1 MQVSLINPTTKHFF
15 PKHSSYKNI
24 TGFIR
29 KIQHRRLHK
38 KMETVEQNMQVITA
52 LYLKGNPDIASK
64 VAAAENYVAKPDF
77 SAPKFPKE
85 YKPCHYS
92 AFDEC
97 SYDYLIGKCTD
108 IDEIYNEFGSYG
120 LIAYAQNMLNDDARA
135 KLLPK
140 PDKYRIRESMVLSD
154 RPICDI
160 FSEYLNKNQVGYM
173 EDLYQRFGKHGK
185 DLFNN
190 YRSLGF
196 IDNGVDADFKET
208 YGVTS
213 RFLEIEVPFM
223 EMRDFSYL

>member
-1 MQVSLINPTTKHFF
+1 MRVSQINSTTNNVL
-15 PKHSSYKNI
+15 PKRQFGKNI
-24 TGFIR
+24 IGCVKR
-29 KIQHRRLHK
+29 IQHNRWRKQLAK
-38 KMETVEQNMQVITA
+38 IDQNMQVITD
-52 LYLKGNPDIASK
+52 LYIKGNPDIATK
-64 VAAAENYVAKPDF
+64 VNAVNNYVMSPNF
-77 SAPKFPKE
+77 TAPKLNDEQDK
-85 YKPCHYS
+85 HNRYS
-92 AFDEC
+92 FNDDTYE
-97 SYDYLIGKCTD
+97 YLIGSCTN
-108 IDEIYNEFGSYG
+108 INEIYNEFGSYG
-120 LIAYAQNMLNDDARA
+120 LIAYAQNMLNNDARA